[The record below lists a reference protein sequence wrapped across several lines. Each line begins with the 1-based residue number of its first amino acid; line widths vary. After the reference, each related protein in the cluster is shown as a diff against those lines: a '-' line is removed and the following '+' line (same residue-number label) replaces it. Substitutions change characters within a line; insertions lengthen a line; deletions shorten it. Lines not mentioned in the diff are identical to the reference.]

1 MDENKIL
8 YADNLVIGN
17 DGRALTQKMSF
28 RIGAGECILLCGA
41 NGIGKSTLLRTLAGV
56 IPAVSGEIGM
66 REDGAADRM
75 SDAHRTDGSRREGP
89 RTSDA
94 LPQTDGIRR
103 EGRRTSDDLHRTDGS
118 ARSEE
123 RATEDRR
130 MGRPARVV
138 LVPARVAKVPGF
150 TVTDFVATSCYR
162 ESDWLGRLPAK
173 IRGRI
178 SETLETLGIGHLAG
192 RDISSLSDGEFQK
205 AAIATALLQQAEVI
219 LLDEPTAF
227 LDVDSRESALCT
239 LREVALEK
247 QVSIIFSSHDIHTA
261 AKYCTRVFG
270 MQVRDE
276 NNLDSGNER
285 SLAGLRYERQMDE
298 TRQHRWNGR
307 SSAEHRFLAEL
318 IDTGPECT
326 RERRDA
332 VFSRCFRYWGE
343 DSEN

>member
-8 YADNLVIGN
+8 YADDLVIGN
-17 DGRALTQKMSF
+17 DGRALTKKMSF

-56 IPAVSGEIGM
+56 IPAISGEIGM
-66 REDGAADRM
+66 RGRRDGM
-75 SDAHRTDGSRREGP
+75 SDDLLTDGSRREG
-89 RTSDA
+89 RRMSDD
-94 LPQTDGIRR
+94 LHQTDGIRR
-103 EGRRTSDDLHRTDGS
+103 EGRRTSDDLLTDGS
-118 ARSEE
+118 AGTEE
-123 RATEDRR
+123 RRK
-130 MGRPARVV
+130 ARVI

-150 TVTDFVATSCYR
+150 SVTDFVATSCYR

-205 AAIATALLQQAEVI
+205 AAIATALLQQADVV

-247 QVSIIFSSHDIHTA
+247 RISIIFSSHDIHTA

-270 MQVRDE
+270 MKVGD
-276 NNLDSGNER
+276 DSDQDMVSGDGW
-285 SLAGLRYERQMDE
+285 SLAELRYERQMDE

-307 SSAEHRFLAEL
+307 SSAELKSSAEHRFLAEL

-326 RERRDA
+326 REQRDA

>member
-8 YADNLVIGN
+8 CADNLVIGN
-17 DGRALTQKMSF
+17 DGRALTKKMSF
-28 RIGAGECILLCGA
+28 RIGVGECILLCGA

-56 IPAVSGEIGM
+56 IPAVNGEIGM
-66 REDGAADRM
+66 R
-75 SDAHRTDGSRREGP
+75 
-89 RTSDA
+89 
-94 LPQTDGIRR
+94 
-103 EGRRTSDDLHRTDGS
+103 
-118 ARSEE
+118 
-123 RATEDRR
+123 
-130 MGRPARVV
+130 GRPVRVI
-138 LVPARVAKVPGF
+138 LVPARIPKVPGF
-150 TVTDFVATSCYR
+150 SVTDFIATSCYR

-173 IRGRI
+173 IRSRI
-178 SETLETLGIGHLAG
+178 LETLETLGIGHLAA

-239 LREVALEK
+239 LREVALGK
-247 QVSIIFSSHDIHTA
+247 HVSIIFSSHDIHTA

-270 MQVRDE
+270 MQVGDERDQDM
-276 NNLDSGNER
+276 DSE
-285 SLAGLRYERQMDE
+285 D
-298 TRQHRWNGR
+298 GR
-307 SSAEHRFLAEL
+307 SLAEL

-326 RERRDA
+326 REQRDA

>member
-8 YADNLVIGN
+8 YADDLVIGN
-17 DGRALTQKMSF
+17 DGRALTKKMSF

-41 NGIGKSTLLRTLAGV
+41 NGIGKSTLLRTLAGI

-66 REDGAADRM
+66 RGRRDGM
-75 SDAHRTDGSRREGP
+75 CDAHR
-89 RTSDA
+89 
-94 LPQTDGIRR
+94 TDGIRR
-103 EGRRTSDDLHRTDGS
+103 EGRRTSDDLHQTDGS
-118 ARSEE
+118 ARTEE
-123 RATEDRR
+123 RRE
-130 MGRPARVV
+130 GYPAHVV

-205 AAIATALLQQAEVI
+205 AAIATALLQQADVV

-239 LREVALEK
+239 LREVAFGK
-247 QVSIIFSSHDIHTA
+247 HVSIIFSSHDIHTA

-270 MQVRDE
+270 MRVVD
-276 NNLDSGNER
+276 DSDMG
-285 SLAGLRYERQMDE
+285 
-298 TRQHRWNGR
+298 NGR
-307 SSAEHRFLAEL
+307 SLAEL
-318 IDTGPECT
+318 IDTGPGCT
-326 RERRDA
+326 REQRDA

>member
-8 YADNLVIGN
+8 YADDLVIGN

-66 REDGAADRM
+66 RM
-75 SDAHRTDGSRREGP
+75 SDAHRTDGSRREW
-89 RTSDA
+89 
-94 LPQTDGIRR
+94 L
-103 EGRRTSDDLHRTDGS
+103 RTSDDLHQTDG
-118 ARSEE
+118 AAGTEE
-123 RATEDRR
+123 RRS
-130 MGRPARVV
+130 GLPAHVV

-150 TVTDFVATSCYR
+150 SVTDFVATSCYR

-178 SETLETLGIGHLAG
+178 LETLETLGIGHLAG

-239 LREVALEK
+239 LREVALGK

-270 MQVRDE
+270 MRGGDDRGDGQRSGMEIGDGSGL
-276 NNLDSGNER
+276 NNANDRSQSGHEIGNQ
-285 SLAGLRYERQMDE
+285 SP
-298 TRQHRWNGR
+298 
-307 SSAEHRFLAEL
+307 LAEL
-318 IDTGPECT
+318 IDTGPGCT
-326 RERRDA
+326 REQRKE

>member
-17 DGRALTQKMSF
+17 DGRALTKKMSF
-28 RIGAGECILLCGA
+28 RIGVGECILLCGA

-66 REDGAADRM
+66 RRDGAADRM
-75 SDAHRTDGSRREGP
+75 SAHRTDGSRRKGH

-94 LPQTDGIRR
+94 LP
-103 EGRRTSDDLHRTDGS
+103 RTDCS
-118 ARSEE
+118 AGTEE
-123 RATEDRR
+123 RRKR
-130 MGRPARVV
+130 HSSRVI

-150 TVTDFVATSCYR
+150 SVTDFVATSCYR

-239 LREVALEK
+239 LREVALGK
-247 QVSIIFSSHDIHTA
+247 HVSIIFSSHDIHTA

-270 MQVRDE
+270 MKVGD
-276 NNLDSGNER
+276 DSDMG
-285 SLAGLRYERQMDE
+285 
-298 TRQHRWNGR
+298 NGR
-307 SSAEHRFLAEL
+307 SLAEL
-318 IDTGPECT
+318 IDTGPGCT
-326 RERRDA
+326 REQRDA